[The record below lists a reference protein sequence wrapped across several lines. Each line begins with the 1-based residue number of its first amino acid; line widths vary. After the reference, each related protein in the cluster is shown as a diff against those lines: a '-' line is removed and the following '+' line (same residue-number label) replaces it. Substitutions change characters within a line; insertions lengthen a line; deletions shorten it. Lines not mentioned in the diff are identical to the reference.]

1 MTQTTIAA
9 ELNRTIIR
17 MEGPAGIGN
26 TKAIRIIPLTE
37 WNEANVFLVHRVT
50 QKQTPQPRVDQF
62 YLAIPL
68 PDQACFLELVD
79 QSEPALVDR
88 DTVALIRTRVLTPG
102 NHLEI
107 VTRHTRRGKAWEKT
121 TVI

>member
-1 MTQTTIAA
+1 MQTIIAA
-9 ELNRTIIR
+9 RFNRTIIR

-26 TKAIRIIPLTE
+26 TKAIRIIPVTE
-37 WNEANVFLVHRVT
+37 WSEANVFLVHRVT
-50 QKQTPQPRVDQF
+50 RKQVLQPRVDQF

-79 QSEPALVDR
+79 QSEPSLFTRDVVALV
-88 DTVALIRTRVLTPG
+88 RTHVLAPD
-102 NHLEI
+102 NRLEI
-107 VTRHTRRGKAWEKT
+107 VTRHTRRGRTWEKT